1 MRALWFIKDIINM
14 VLDVGIVFINGVI
27 AILISHLIEF
37 IKHHSKIK

>member
-1 MRALWFIKDIINM
+1 MRIFWLIKDVIYM
-14 VLDVGIVFINGVI
+14 LLDVGIVFINGLI